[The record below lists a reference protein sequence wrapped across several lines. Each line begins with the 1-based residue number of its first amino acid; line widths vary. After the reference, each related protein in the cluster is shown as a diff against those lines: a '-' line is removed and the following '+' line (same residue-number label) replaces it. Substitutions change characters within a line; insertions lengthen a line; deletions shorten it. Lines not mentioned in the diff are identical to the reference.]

1 MPPGPGPGAGSGLR
15 RPRYRSRSL
24 SPSRFPARRVAG
36 YKAGDGVLGGVADTT
51 DEVLETLAVLQ
62 AAVGA
67 THVLLL
73 TDRADVAEDAVK
85 RLSVPVLLATA
96 DRDLAADL
104 GERVRLVPL
113 TGDTSSGLALLPAL
127 KDVFLGA
134 YLSGTVGPKDR
145 VLALAT
151 NRGAL
156 DVLAVFDAA
165 RDLELGHLRD
175 EVGARAPMAVVD
187 RVLRLASELAHEGRE
202 GKPVGT
208 LFVLADS
215 ENVMARSRQAVLNPF
230 HGHPPEARSVLRDEA
245 WETIKE
251 FAQLDGAFVVRED
264 GVVLAAGRYMDL
276 EEAPLLQAGL
286 GGRHLA
292 AASITKR
299 TKAIAIAVSSN
310 GAIRVF
316 KDGKALMVVGKT

>member
-1 MPPGPGPGAGSGLR
+1 M
-15 RPRYRSRSL
+15 
-24 SPSRFPARRVAG
+24 
-36 YKAGDGVLGGVADTT
+36 ADAT
-51 DEVLETLAVLQ
+51 DEVLETLADLQ

-85 RLSVPVLLATA
+85 RLAVPVLLATA

-113 TGDTSSGLALLPAL
+113 TGDTSSGLGLLPAL
-127 KDVFLGA
+127 KEVFLGA
-134 YLSGTVGPKDR
+134 YLSGAIGPKAR
-145 VLALAT
+145 ILALAT

-175 EVGARAPMAVVD
+175 EVGGRVPMPVVD

-208 LFVLADS
+208 LFVLGDA
-215 ENVMARSRQAVLNPF
+215 ENVMTRSRQAVLNPF
-230 HGHPPEARSVLRDEA
+230 HGHAPEARSVLREEA
-245 WETIKE
+245 WETLKE

-299 TKAIAIAVSSN
+299 TKAVAIAVSSN

-316 KDGKALMVVGKT
+316 KDGKELMVVGKT